1 MNTRPLLI
9 LVGAALLSG
18 CAYGYQ
24 PNGYEA
30 TGYPSSSPY
39 YSGYQQSYQ
48 PGYQQTYQQPYQ
60 PVYQQT
66 YRQTYQPGYQQTSPY
81 RAAPYGYRY
90 YSQPEANGSG
100 GG

>member
-1 MNTRPLLI
+1 MNTRPLLVI
-9 LVGAALLSG
+9 VGAALLSG

-39 YSGYQQSYQ
+39 YSGYQRSYQPGYQ

-60 PVYQQT
+60 PY
-66 YRQTYQPGYQQTSPY
+66 PY
-81 RAAPYGYRY
+81 RSAPYGYRY
-90 YSQPEANGSG
+90 YSQPQANGSSG
-100 GG
+100 G